1 MTSGFAIMRLMKFTG
16 LTTEE
21 VRARVNSGQI
31 NNLPDKSS
39 RKVGDIFAENIF
51 TLFNLIQLMLAAAV
65 IAVGGGWINLTFFL
79 IVIINSA
86 IGIIQELAAKK
97 TLDRISIL
105 VSPRVKVIR
114 DGKIQQIL
122 IHQVVLGDYVRLGL
136 GDQVVADGEIVSSD
150 ELEIDES
157 LLTGESDPIVKKNR
171 EKVLSGSIVVAGS
184 GIMRT
189 TAVGMDSYAA
199 KLVTETKRF
208 DRKNYSE
215 IQTSINKILKWIL
228 WALIVIVPFL
238 VIGQLR
244 IHADWHMSVLR
255 SIAAI
260 NGMIPNGIIMLVSI
274 TFVLA
279 ALNLTRK
286 KVLVQRMP
294 AVETLARVDTLL
306 LDKTGTLTE
315 GDIRFEASIIDDD
328 SRRVEVATV
337 LRTIASRNAAPTNN
351 AIAERLAH
359 VKIAPFTREIQF
371 SSSRKFSAIS
381 IAGHN
386 YVFGAPEILFADKK
400 FAKNLSLAQDYARR
414 GKRVLALCENPVVFS
429 ANSVELT
436 KIFVK
441 NQPLALVIL
450 SEKIR
455 PSAAKTLKYFREQ
468 GVDIKVISGDSPVTV
483 AAIAQEVGLR
493 DVCEFDARKLPKPDT
508 PVGLEKFTQIVLSHN
523 VFGRVQPEQKRQI
536 AEALQ
541 KRDRVV
547 AMTGD
552 GVNDALALK
561 KADIGIAMES
571 GSAATKSVAEI
582 VLLDNDF
589 AHLPDVLAEGRR
601 VIGNIERVASLFI
614 VKNMFVLM
622 TAILTTVVGMTYPY
636 LPIQMTVIDALTIGL
651 PGFFLALAP
660 NSQKYHR
667 GFLKRVLCFAIPVG
681 MIVALVMFV
690 DYFLTNRHG
699 VTPIIVS
706 GTSVAITTVMML
718 LTALATLSRP
728 FNWWKAT
735 LVSATGGIFVGILL
749 SPLHKIL
756 KFQISKSLVPV
767 TLLVGL
773 IGVILVVLVSFISRQ
788 FAKNKV

>member
-1 MTSGFAIMRLMKFTG
+1 MKLTG

-39 RKVGDIFAENIF
+39 RKVSDIFAENIF

-86 IGIIQELAAKK
+86 IGIVQELAAKK

-105 VSPRVKVIR
+105 VSPRVEVIR

-122 IHQVVLGDYVRLGL
+122 VRQVVLGDYIRLKL
-136 GDQVVADGEIVSSD
+136 GDQIVADGEIMASD

-157 LLTGESDPIVKKNR
+157 LLTGESDPIVKKSR

-184 GIMRT
+184 GVMRS

-199 KLVTETKRF
+199 KLISETKEF

-215 IQTSINKILKWIL
+215 IQTSINRILKWIL
-228 WALIVIVPFL
+228 WMLVAVAPLLI
-238 VIGQLR
+238 IGQLR
-244 IHADWHMSVLR
+244 IHADWHVSVLR

-286 KVLVQRMP
+286 KVLIQRMP

-328 SRRVEVATV
+328 ARKVEIATV

-351 AIAERLAH
+351 AIAEKLAH
-359 VKIAPFTREIQF
+359 VKIAKLAREIQF
-371 SSSRKFSAIS
+371 SSARKFSAIS

-400 FAKNLSLAQDYARR
+400 FAKNLAVAQSYARR
-414 GKRVLALCENPVVFS
+414 GKRVLVLCENSAVFS
-429 ANSVELT
+429 AAGENWT
-436 KIFVK
+436 KVFAK

-455 PSAAKTLKYFREQ
+455 PNAAKTLKYFGEQ
-468 GVDIKVISGDSPVTV
+468 GVDIKIISGDSPVTV
-483 AAIAQEVGLR
+483 AAIAQAVGLANVR
-493 DVCEFDARKLPKPDT
+493 EFDARQLPKPDT
-508 PVGLEKFTQIVLSHN
+508 PSGLKQFTQIVLSHN

-541 KRDRVV
+541 KQGRVV

-601 VIGNIERVASLFI
+601 VIGNIERVASLFL
-614 VKNMFVLM
+614 VKNMFVLV
-622 TAILTTVVGMTYPY
+622 TAILTTTVGLSYPY

-660 NSQKYHR
+660 NSQKYRR
-667 GFLKRVLCFAIPVG
+667 GFLKRVLYFAIPVG
-681 MIVALVMFV
+681 TIVALVMFA
-690 DYFLTNRHG
+690 DYFLVNQHG
-699 VTPIIVS
+699 ATSLIAS

-718 LTALATLSRP
+718 LAALATLSRP
-728 FNWWKAT
+728 FAWWKAV
-735 LVSATGGIFVGILL
+735 LVIASGGIFAGILL
-749 SPLHKIL
+749 SPLHKIF
-756 KFQISKSLVPV
+756 KFQIEPRFVPV

-773 IGVILVVLVSFISRQ
+773 LGIIIVVLASFASRQ